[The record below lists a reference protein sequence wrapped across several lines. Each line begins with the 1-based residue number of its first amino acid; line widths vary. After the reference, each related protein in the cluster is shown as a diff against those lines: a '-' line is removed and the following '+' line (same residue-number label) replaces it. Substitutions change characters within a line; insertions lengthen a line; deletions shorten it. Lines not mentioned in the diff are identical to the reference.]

1 MLNSF
6 GQMAGIYVHI
16 PFCRQACHYCDF
28 HFSTSTKSKNEVV
41 EAIVQEIHLRA
52 DFFLEGTEINSI
64 YLGGGTPSLLEAEEL
79 DRIFQALYGQF
90 RVSDA
95 AEITLEANPDDLYG
109 GSDARKRLEYLRTS
123 PVNRLSV
130 GIQSFREEDLSWMN
144 RAHDG
149 LQAKGVLEAIHAA
162 GFQSFSLDLIYGIP
176 GLSSEAWAENL
187 DRALDSGA
195 DHLSCYALTVEPRTA
210 LAHQVR
216 KGSSQAPDDFLTRQH
231 FEILSAK
238 AEAAGFEH
246 YEISNL
252 ALPGCR
258 ARHNSAYWTGKPY
271 LGIGPSAHSFDGR
284 NRSWNVANNARYLK
298 AISASEVPTE
308 VEELSRQDQFNEK
321 LMTGLRTAWGVNL
334 EDLRAISASAVD
346 QMLQEAKEWEAELE
360 QQGSNLMIKK
370 SGWFMA
376 DRIASDLFWVD

>member
-52 DFFLEGTEINSI
+52 DFFPEGTEINSL

-90 RVSDA
+90 RLSDA

-109 GSDARKRLEYLRTS
+109 GSDARVRLEYLQTS

-144 RAHDG
+144 RAHDSR
-149 LQAKGVLEAIHAA
+149 QAEGVLEIIHAA

-176 GLSSEAWAENL
+176 GLSLEAWAENL
-187 DRALDSGA
+187 NRAFDSGA

-216 KGSSQAPDDFLTRQH
+216 KGSSQAPDDLLTRQH
-231 FEILSAK
+231 FEMLSAK
-238 AEAAGFEH
+238 AAAAGFEH

-271 LGIGPSAHSFDGR
+271 LGIGPSAHSYDGEK
-284 NRSWNVANNARYLK
+284 RSWNVANNARYLK
-298 AISASEVPTE
+298 AISASEIPAE
-308 VEELSRQDQFNEK
+308 VEELSPQDQFNER

-334 EDLRAISASAVD
+334 EDLRAISDTAVD

-360 QQGSNLMIKK
+360 QQGSNLRIRK